1 MDRFQNSVDNCFMAA
16 VLFLY
21 IYVEEE
27 RKEKGKRKRN
37 SWIRGKIIHILYVLA
52 SFLFVKYLAS
62 DGRFFLG
69 KRCCNGKRRT
79 FIVRHVLAA

>member
-1 MDRFQNSVDNCFMAA
+1 MAINPPGFFVVRIYFLDRFQNSVDNCFMAA

-37 SWIRGKIIHILYVLA
+37 SWIRGKIIHICVSFLYVRKIFA
-52 SFLFVKYLAS
+52 
-62 DGRFFLG
+62 
-69 KRCCNGKRRT
+69 KR
-79 FIVRHVLAA
+79 